1 MRASYIHTFRFFSG
15 MLCILSFCT
24 ATRAELD
31 PDGTVQA
38 VKWQTEEHPIT
49 GVERID
55 FMVTTRQH
63 GDFANI
69 IRFFVELEDAEGGK
83 YVASGE
89 GKFFDNYGDRQ
100 LTRISHFY
108 LNDEGKLK
116 VKAYWVGFYYMDAS
130 GEHLFSSK
138 SRKIDDLAKW
148 QEATR
153 GCKKIAVEN
162 GSTELRP
169 AD

>member
-1 MRASYIHTFRFFSG
+1 MNVSVNQPLRILLGALFVSA
-15 MLCILSFCT
+15 LCVT
-24 ATRAELD
+24 ARAELD

-38 VKWQTEEHPIT
+38 VKWETDEHPIT

-55 FMVTTRQH
+55 FTVTTRQH
-63 GDFANI
+63 GDFANVTRI
-69 IRFFVELEDAEGGK
+69 FVELEDEEGER
-83 YVASGE
+83 YIASSE

-108 LNDEGKLK
+108 INEGGKLK
-116 VKAYWVGFYYMDAS
+116 VKAYWVGFYFMDAS
-130 GEHLFSSK
+130 GEHLLSSK
-138 SRKIDDLAKW
+138 TRKIDELSAWK
-148 QEATR
+148 ESTK
-153 GCKKIAVEN
+153 GCKKIAIEN